1 MMDGEIGAR
10 NLAASGEA
18 GAEPFVAGRMARAEI
33 TGGRAACLDLVTC
46 PLRRLLRACKMGRM
60 RIYGLDFTS
69 APSWRKPLI
78 LVGCSLEGGYL
89 RPESSETLA
98 GFGELESFLTGDGTW
113 VCGMDF
119 PFGQPRGLVEALG
132 WPPSWEGY
140 VGKVSRSTKD
150 EFEDAIKADM
160 ATRPPGSKFRY
171 RLADRRSRSTSAMRL
186 FRVPVGKMF
195 YRGAPLL
202 LGSGV
207 SVEPCRPTGVG
218 RVAVEAYPA
227 VVARRF
233 LGRRGYKSDE
243 RKKQSPAHRAAR
255 GEIVAGLGSGA
266 LRDAYGF
273 AVKLDGAWR
282 ERLVADPVAD
292 ELDSLLCAVQAA
304 WAYTKRD
311 EGWGVPEE
319 CDRDEG
325 WILDPELLAGS

>member
-1 MMDGEIGAR
+1 M
-10 NLAASGEA
+10 
-18 GAEPFVAGRMARAEI
+18 
-33 TGGRAACLDLVTC
+33 
-46 PLRRLLRACKMGRM
+46 K
-60 RIYGLDFTS
+60 IYGLDFTS
-69 APSWRKPLI
+69 TPSRKKPLI
-78 LVGCSLEGGYL
+78 LVGCTLEGHTL
-89 RPESSETLA
+89 RPENAEILTSFE
-98 GFGELESFLTGDGTW
+98 ELEGFLATEGPW

-119 PFGQPRGLVEALG
+119 PFGQPRGLLEALG

-140 VGKVSRSTKD
+140 VGKVSRLPKD
-150 EFEDAIKADM
+150 EFEEAIKADM
-160 ATRPPGSKFRY
+160 AKRPPGAKFRY

-202 LGSGV
+202 LRSGV
-207 SVEPCRPTGVG
+207 SVEPCRPTPSG

-233 LGRRGYKSDE
+233 LAKRSYKSDE
-243 RKKQSPAHRAAR
+243 RKKQTDEHREAR
-255 GEIVAGLGSGA
+255 EGLVAGLGSEVLA
-266 LRDAYGF
+266 EAYGF
-273 AVKLDGAWR
+273 TVEVDGAWR
-282 ERLVADPVAD
+282 EKLVADSTAD

-325 WILDPELLAGS
+325 WILDPELLAEG